1 MLDLILG
8 GGLVMAQFLAVQI
21 RLDRITIE
29 QVPDQY
35 RAEVEQ
41 ILTALVD

>member
-1 MLDLILG
+1 
-8 GGLVMAQFLAVQI
+8 MAQFLAVQI

-41 ILTALVD
+41 ILNAQ

>member
-1 MLDLILG
+1 
-8 GGLVMAQFLAVQI
+8 MAQFLAVQI
-21 RLDRITIE
+21 RLGRITIE

-41 ILTALVD
+41 ILTVLVD